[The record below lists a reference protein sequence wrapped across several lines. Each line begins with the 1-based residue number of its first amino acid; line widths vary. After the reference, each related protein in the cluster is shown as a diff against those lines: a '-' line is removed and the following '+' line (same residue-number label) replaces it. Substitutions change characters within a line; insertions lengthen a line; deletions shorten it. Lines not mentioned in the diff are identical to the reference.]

1 MNQLIKMDSVD
12 FQDLISKNTK
22 LSTNI
27 QSKMIEQLN
36 ADFTEEESRWYIANL
51 YMYSAH
57 KLSSYK

>member
-1 MNQLIKMDSVD
+1 MDSVD